1 MTKPKKTSAKAVAA
15 AKTAKLTRRLLP
27 PALKAAIE
35 ASLNKK
41 AEDVVVLDLRAA
53 VTFTE
58 FFLIMTGLN
67 VRQTGAL
74 AEAIEHDLKAMNLRP
89 IGMEGAA
96 RGEWI
101 LMDYGWFIV
110 HIFSPASRDYYA
122 LERLW
127 GDAASLMV

>member
-1 MTKPKKTSAKAVAA
+1 M
-15 AKTAKLTRRLLP
+15 LP

-127 GDAASLMV
+127 SDAPSLMV